1 MNSTKDVI
9 DNHIRRFREGNL
21 EGVLDD
27 YSPDAVMF
35 TPSGTL
41 RGRSEIKGLFQK
53 LLVDFG
59 KPTAIFDGDYAYLIW
74 SAETADNY
82 YEDAT
87 DTVVVR
93 DGKIVTQSFA
103 AKIRPKQ

>member
-53 LLVDFG
+53 ML
-59 KPTAIFDGDYAYLIW
+59 
-74 SAETADNY
+74 AEFWQTRRFRHPAH
-82 YEDAT
+82 
-87 DTVVVR
+87 R
-93 DGKIVTQSFA
+93 DL
-103 AKIRPKQ
+103 